1 MSRAGFTIMDSDQAE
16 KSGSWLLVRRSLQLE
31 AFGLNLVD
39 IAPGD
44 RIPEHDETGRDQ
56 EEVFLAL
63 SGDATIVIDGSEYA
77 LPEGSFARLDPHL
90 KRTVANNGSGTVRL
104 LIASAPRGS
113 GYEPMGW
120 A

>member
-1 MSRAGFTIMDSDQAE
+1 MTPFTITKTDDIE
-16 KSGSWLLVRRSLQLE
+16 RSGNWLLVRRALGLE
-31 AFGLNLVD
+31 AFGINMVD
-39 IAPGD
+39 IEPGES
-44 RIPEHDETGRDQ
+44 IPEHDETARDQ

-63 SGDATIVIDGSEYA
+63 KGDATLVIDGEDHDLA
-77 LPEGSFARLDPHL
+77 EGSFARLDPEAT
-90 KRTVANNGSGTVRL
+90 RTVKNKSDGAIRV